1 MQSKQQQFAERVKS
15 ILAGEPGITGLAVG
29 GSWLTGEIDEFSD
42 LDLIVVTRE
51 KISGNRNKMLAYA
64 AKFGK
69 LLAGFTGEHVGEPR
83 VLICLYDEPLLHV
96 DLKFVTIEEFK
107 TRIETPE
114 ILLDRDDMLQEA
126 IKNSEARY
134 PYPDYQWI
142 EDRFWTWIH
151 YGLVKIGRGEY
162 FEAMD
167 FLAYLRMVV
176 LGPLLHVRHGRLP
189 KGVRKIETVIS
200 AQDLSKLKQTVAS
213 TDRQSLVK
221 AVENAVDFYRSLRTE
236 LFPNISLKSSAEHR
250 VMEYLNEVKA
260 G

>member
-1 MQSKQQQFAERVKS
+1 MQSIQKQFAEKAKS
-15 ILAGEPGITGLAVG
+15 ILACDTGVTGLAVG
-29 GSWLTGEIDEFSD
+29 GTWLTGEIDEFSD
-42 LDLIVVTRE
+42 LDLIIVTRE
-51 KISGNRNKMLAYA
+51 KISGERNKMLAYA
-64 AKFGK
+64 EKLGK

-114 ILLDRDDMLQEA
+114 ILLDRDDQLQQA
-126 IKNSEARY
+126 IQNSEAKY

-142 EDRFWTWIH
+142 EDRFWIWIH

-162 FEAMD
+162 FEAID

-176 LGPLLHVRHGRLP
+176 LGPLLHIRHGRLP
-189 KGVRKIETVIS
+189 KGVRKIETVVD
-200 AQDLSKLKQTVAS
+200 AENLSKLKQTLAS

-221 AVENAVDFYRSLRTE
+221 AVENSVALYRSLRAE